1 MQRSFTNKGNSL
13 WDKLQSW
20 LVYLREHLLSFWDA
34 ITFPFSIILR
44 LILQETLR
52 MLRTIISDTSCFI
65 ILTNIGELDLLQ
77 LTFGEIVTTEEV
89 IQELGEELPSWILVK
104 AATDKYRQQIL
115 ETQVDRGE
123 ASAIAL
129 ALEFPESR
137 LILDDYKARKI
148 AENLGLEITGTIGVF
163 IIAKKRGII
172 KSIKPYLEKIRATNF
187 RLSNEIEKQALK
199 EAEE

>member
-89 IQELGEELPSWILVK
+89 M
-104 AATDKYRQQIL
+104 D
-115 ETQVDRGE
+115 QV
-123 ASAIAL
+123 IKL
-129 ALEFPESR
+129 W
-137 LILDDYKARKI
+137 ARR
-148 AENLGLEITGTIGVF
+148 
-163 IIAKKRGII
+163 II
-172 KSIKPYLEKIRATNF
+172 
-187 RLSNEIEKQALK
+187 
-199 EAEE
+199 